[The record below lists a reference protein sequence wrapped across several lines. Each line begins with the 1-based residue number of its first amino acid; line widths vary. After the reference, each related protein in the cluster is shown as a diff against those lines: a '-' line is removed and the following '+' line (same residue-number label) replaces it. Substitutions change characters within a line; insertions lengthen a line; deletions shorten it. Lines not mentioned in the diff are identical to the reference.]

1 MSQTLAQL
9 IQGLSVNA
17 SAPVGSLTVDSLGR
31 VLVGASTARSNFFG
45 TTLSAGAQVEGTGG
59 AAGRGALSVINNDV
73 SNNPPYV
80 LLGRSGAASLGSNAA
95 VVSGSRLGP
104 LTFHG
109 ADGTSF
115 IEAATV
121 AGEVDG
127 TPSANDMPGRLVFST
142 TSDGAASPT
151 ERFRISN
158 DGSFSSVIPGGST
171 LYPQFACRAW
181 VNFNGTGTVAIRA
194 SGNVSSITDNGVGD
208 YTVNFTTA
216 MADANYCAV
225 VTGSS
230 TDGASSNIVMDIL
243 SSTAPTASAIR
254 VLSETGGTGTNTDS
268 EFSNVAIFR

>member
-31 VLVGASTARSNFFG
+31 VLVGTSTARSNFFG

-59 AAGRGALSVINNDV
+59 ATGRGAVSVINNDV

-80 LLGRSGAASLGSNAA
+80 LLGRSGAASLGSNAV
-95 VVSGSRLGP
+95 VVSGSRLGT

-121 AGEVDG
+121 AGEVDDTPG
-127 TPSANDMPGRLVFST
+127 TNDMPGRLVFST

-151 ERFRISN
+151 ERFRISST
-158 DGSFSSVIPGGST
+158 GAQSSVIPGGST

-194 SGNVSSITDNGVGD
+194 SGNVSSITDNGTGD

-216 MADANYCAV
+216 MADANYCVDALA
-225 VTGSS
+225 GYRNS
-230 TDGASSNIVMDIL
+230 I
-243 SSTAPTASAIR
+243 SAIIR
-254 VLSETGGTGTNTDS
+254 QFDSPTQSTTAIRLTCAEGTGALADTPQ
-268 EFSNVAIFR
+268 FNVSIFR